1 MDCAL
6 LFNIF
11 SILYNEINKI
21 SYDSEQ
27 YFRVTEGCFFFIF
40 PMSIQGAIVDKW
52 FVSCLWRYAIVRP
65 SQYSFAN
72 EFQPNK
78 ILNVLQI
85 D

>member
-11 SILYNEINKI
+11 SFLYNEINKI
-21 SYDSEQ
+21 SYDSLTILSGHK
-27 YFRVTEGCFFFIF
+27 RMFFFIF